1 MCQFFAHNLAELH
14 SLAQRGAA
22 VVAVAVAGA
31 KLRVLEPF
39 VSEIAS

>member
-22 VVAVAVAGA
+22 VVAVAGA